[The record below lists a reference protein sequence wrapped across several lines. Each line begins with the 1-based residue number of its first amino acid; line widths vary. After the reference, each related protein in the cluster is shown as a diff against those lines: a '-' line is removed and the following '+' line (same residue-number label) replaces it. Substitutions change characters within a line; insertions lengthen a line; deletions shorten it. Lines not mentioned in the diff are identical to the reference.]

1 MVVGYILLVWLL
13 YYAIEGIQDAY
24 SFNKSYKA
32 NDFDNQVLG
41 LDIHVFKVLQ
51 RLTLG
56 FTTIIL
62 MSILD
67 FGYIITITNMLE
79 LFLMQPFIS
88 NGMYFYTRNKLNK
101 QVYPKGFLTT
111 KVTDDSSA
119 VIDIDRFSSRLILFC
134 LGSISYIII
143 NYFL

>member
-1 MVVGYILLVWLL
+1 MVTIYILITWLL
-13 YYAIEGIQDAY
+13 YYAVEGIQDAY

-41 LDIHVFKVLQ
+41 LDIHVFKVVQ

-56 FTTIIL
+56 CTTIIL

-88 NGMYFYTRNKLNK
+88 NGMYFYTRHKLND

-119 VIDIDRFSSRLILFC
+119 FIDIDKFSSRLILFC
-134 LGSISYIII
+134 LGSISYIIV
-143 NYFL
+143 NYFI